1 MSNLFAIRHGQAS
14 FFAENY
20 DQLSLI
26 GETQSRLLGE
36 YWARRNVL
44 FDEVVTGPC
53 RRHVETARLV
63 GEAYQSAGLTW
74 PEPVVLPGLDEY
86 EAEAVLK
93 QALPRLI
100 EEHDNI
106 RRLHE
111 AVERAADRAEK
122 LRTFQKMYEVVID
135 RWAHGELD
143 LPQVESWATFCD
155 RVHQALAMIASRPGG
170 GRQVAAFTSGGPV
183 GVCMQRA
190 LGLAYRTTLQMAWM
204 VRNAAFSEFIFSG
217 ERFTLSR
224 FNAFPHLDD
233 PEHLT
238 YR

>member
-1 MSNLFAIRHGQAS
+1 MSNLYVVRHGQAS

-36 YWARRNVL
+36 YWARRNVV
-44 FDEVVTGPC
+44 FDQVYIGPC
-53 RRHVETARLV
+53 RRHRDTARLV
-63 GEAYQSAGLTW
+63 GEAYAAAGHHW
-74 PEPVVLPGLDEY
+74 PEPVLLPGLDEY

-93 QALPRLI
+93 QALPSLI
-100 EEHDNI
+100 ETHDNI

-111 AVERAADRAEK
+111 AVERAGDRAEK
-122 LRTFQKMYEVVID
+122 LRAFQKMYEVVID

-143 LPQVESWATFCD
+143 LPQVESWASFCE
-155 RVHQALAMIASRPGG
+155 RVHRALDQITTHEGSR
-170 GRQVAAFTSGGPV
+170 RQVAAFSSGGPV

-190 LGLAYRTTLQMAWM
+190 LGVTHRTTLQLAWM

-224 FNAFPHLDD
+224 YNAFPHLDAV
-233 PEHLT
+233 EHLT

>member
-1 MSNLFAIRHGQAS
+1 MSNLYVVRHGQAS
-14 FFAENY
+14 FFAEDY

-36 YWARRNVL
+36 YWARRNVV
-44 FDEVVTGPC
+44 FDAVFTGPC

-63 GEAYQSAGLTW
+63 GQAYEAAGLAW
-74 PEPVVLPGLDEY
+74 PAPVVLPGLDEY

-93 QALPRLI
+93 QSLPRLV
-100 EEHDNI
+100 EEHATI
-106 RRLHE
+106 RQLHA

-122 LRTFQKMYEVVID
+122 LRTFQKLYEVVID
-135 RWAHGELD
+135 RWAHDELD
-143 LPQVESWATFCD
+143 LPHVESWSAFCQ
-155 RVHQALAMIASRPGG
+155 RMHRALDEVVAQPGG
-170 GRQVAAFTSGGPV
+170 GRQVAAITSGGPV

-190 LGLAYRTTLQMAWM
+190 LGVSHRTTLQLAWM
-204 VRNAAFSEFIFSG
+204 VRNGAFSEFLFSG

-224 FNAFPHLDD
+224 YNAFPHLDD
-233 PEHLT
+233 AEHLT

>member
-1 MSNLFAIRHGQAS
+1 MSTLFAIRHGQAS

-20 DQLSLI
+20 DQLSSI
-26 GETQSRLLGE
+26 GETQSRLLGD
-36 YWARRNVL
+36 YWAERHVL

-53 RRHVETARLV
+53 RRHIETARLA
-63 GEAYQSAGLTW
+63 GEAYRAAGLDW
-74 PEPVVLPGLDEY
+74 PEPIVLPGLDEY

-93 QALPRLI
+93 QALPSLI
-100 EEHDNI
+100 QEHDNI

-111 AVERAADRAEK
+111 AVERAPDRAGK
-122 LRTFQKMYEVVID
+122 LRAFQKLYEVVID

-143 LPQVESWATFCD
+143 LPQVESWAVFCQ
-155 RVHQALAMIASRPGG
+155 RVHQALDDIAARPGA

-190 LGLAYRTTLQMAWM
+190 LGLTHRTTLQMAWM
-204 VRNAAFSEFIFSG
+204 VRNASFSEFVFSG

-224 FNAFPHLDD
+224 YNAFPHLDA

>member
-1 MSNLFAIRHGQAS
+1 LSNLYAIRHGQAS
-14 FFAENY
+14 FFAADY

-36 YWARRNVL
+36 YWASRRVL
-44 FDEVVTGPC
+44 FDQVFTGPR
-53 RRHVETARLV
+53 RRHIDTARLV
-63 GEAYQSAGLTW
+63 GEAYRAARLPW
-74 PEPVVLPGLDEY
+74 PEPIVLPGLDEY

-93 QALPRLI
+93 QALPRLVD
-100 EEHDNI
+100 EHENI
-106 RRLHE
+106 RRLHD

-122 LRTFQKMYEVVID
+122 LRAFQKMYEVVID
-135 RWAHGELD
+135 RWVHGQLD
-143 LPQVESWATFCD
+143 LPEVESWAAFCE
-155 RVHQALAMIASRPGG
+155 RMHQALAQIAADPAS

-183 GVCMQRA
+183 GICMQRA
-190 LGLAYRTTLQMAWM
+190 LGLTHRTTLQMAWM

-224 FNAFPHLDD
+224 YNAFPHLDD